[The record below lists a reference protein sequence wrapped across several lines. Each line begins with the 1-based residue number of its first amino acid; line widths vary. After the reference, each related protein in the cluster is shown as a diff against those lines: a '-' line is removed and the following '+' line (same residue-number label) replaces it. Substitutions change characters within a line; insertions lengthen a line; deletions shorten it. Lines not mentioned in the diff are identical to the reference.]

1 MMKKLNLIVIGVLAV
16 AVLAGGFYLWSQK
29 KTNLNQ
35 INKQKVVVD
44 DGQKQNQ
51 QNQQE
56 QNQQQIKNDNQGKN
70 NQEQKENNP
79 NTTEEKIDTSNWKTY
94 RNEELGFE
102 VKYPEKWY
110 KIINTK
116 DQNNKKELQEVI
128 FLGDKDNVPGKLRG
142 AGLVDNITIKY
153 SSDINRLFAFND
165 DNKTGISTLEEL
177 IQSNPDKTGIHKIK
191 KVSVDGAKNAY
202 VVLISG
208 AMCGHDIIVESKQGF
223 FIIFFGQS
231 ECVNNEEFN
240 NNTVQ
245 LNNVLG
251 DLDYAVF
258 KSIRFIK

>member
-1 MMKKLNLIVIGVLAV
+1 MKKLNLIVIGVLAG
-16 AVLAGGFYLWSQK
+16 AILAGGFYLWSQK
-29 KTNLNQ
+29 KTNLNETNEKK
-35 INKQKVVVD
+35 IVVD
-44 DGQKQNQ
+44 DRQKQDQQNRQKQNQ
-51 QNQQE
+51 QEQKKQQV
-56 QNQQQIKNDNQGKN
+56 KNDSNS
-70 NQEQKENNP
+70 
-79 NTTEEKIDTSNWKTY
+79 TEEQIDTSNWKTY

-177 IQSNPDKTGIHKIK
+177 IQLNPDKTGIHKIK